1 MTLYED
7 ALIQYDELEASFFQV
22 LRGKY
27 VGIGYVKNMNLNK
40 MSFSDKALAWF
51 GHFGATEPGDDS
63 DNILDFKR
71 KNYRELINKN
81 VISVFDFRCY
91 LFARQA
97 RMLIKL
103 QRIIETCRRGQ
114 LFISSFI
121 PAIKENEASGCNEDN
136 WIMKL
141 IRLHSR
147 ICW

>member
-1 MTLYED
+1 MDLKGD
-7 ALIQYDELEASFFQV
+7 LSFT
-22 LRGKY
+22 
-27 VGIGYVKNMNLNK
+27 
-40 MSFSDKALAWF
+40 DKALAWF

-121 PAIKENEASGCNEDN
+121 PAIKENEASTKK
-136 WIMKL
+136 WIDIGSQNLSVCML
-141 IRLHSR
+141 
-147 ICW
+147 